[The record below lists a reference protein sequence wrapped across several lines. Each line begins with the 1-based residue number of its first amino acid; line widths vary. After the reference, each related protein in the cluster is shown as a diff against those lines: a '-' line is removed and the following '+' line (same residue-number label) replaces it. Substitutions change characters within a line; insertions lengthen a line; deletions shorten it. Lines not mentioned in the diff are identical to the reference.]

1 MATISSLAVDL
12 GLNSSQFQSGLKEA
26 NKSVAAFAGK
36 TKAELATASAS
47 FDKFSVATSALR
59 GFGAAFGIGAGI
71 AGLTELGHAVVGVIN
86 DVDALAKEAR
96 KIGISFEGLQ
106 ELRYGFDLAGV
117 AANETD
123 AALEQFSRRVAE
135 AASKGGELA
144 DVLQLNGVALRDS
157 AGNVRPLMD
166 LLRSYADL
174 IKNATSQ
181 SEKLQLS
188 QIGFGRSGTGM
199 ALALADGSKAID
211 DAAESA
217 RQAGVVLK
225 EKLAPAAEKLNDDFA
240 KLQAQISTGFKT
252 AVLESVGYLN
262 TLLEALH
269 NVANVQTKGVLPDT
283 IGTLAGKGLAA
294 ALSGSGSST
303 TPAVAMP
310 PPLPLKPTLLPPPK
324 GGGSARQQRD
334 PATDVISELREELRL
349 VGATDAEIAK
359 SNALR
364 DAGAKATAEQKTEIA
379 GLVDQLYAET
389 KAHDDLQ
396 QALDGF
402 ANSTFDAFSEII
414 DGSKSAKD
422 AIGDLVK
429 ELLLA
434 KVKADFLKI
443 FNPTAPGGLLSTIF
457 GGLFKAPSFSTGGFT
472 GVGGKNQVAGLVHA
486 GEFVFPAEAVR
497 RIGVP
502 SLKAIAGVPGF
513 ADGGYAGMLAS
524 ADTLTRNINSR
535 GGSGDRIVVQNVVN
549 NNSSAQVSQRQ
560 ERTPDGIRLIT
571 DIVDRHISNGGAD
584 RAMRARYGARPTKV
598 GAGS

>member
-36 TKAELATASAS
+36 ARAELATASAS

-96 KIGISFEGLQ
+96 KIGISFKGLQ

-166 LLRSYADL
+166 LLRGYADL

-211 DAAESA
+211 DAATSA
-217 RQAGVVLK
+217 REAGVVLK
-225 EKLAPAAEKLNDDFA
+225 ERLAPAAEKLNDDFA

-269 NVANVQTKGVLPDT
+269 NVANAQTKGVLPDT

-310 PPLPLKPTLLPPPK
+310 PPLPLKPTLLPTPK

-422 AIGDLVK
+422 AISDLVK

-434 KVKADFLKI
+434 EVKADFLKI
-443 FNPTAPGGLLSTIF
+443 VNPTAPGGLLSTIF

-472 GVGGKNQVAGLVHA
+472 GVGGKNQVAGVVHA
-486 GEFVFPAEAVR
+486 GEFVFPADAVK

-502 SLKAIAGVPGF
+502 SLSRIARLQGF
-513 ADGGYAGMLAS
+513 ADGGYAGALAS
-524 ADTLTRNINSR
+524 ADMLMPRIKDSS
-535 GGSGDRIVVQNVVN
+535 GGGTVVQVF
-549 NNSSAQVSQRQ
+549 NSTGQT
-560 ERTPDGIRLIT
+560 ERHEKGKMPDGRDLLKIFIGEAKKEFAT
-571 DIVDRHISNGGAD
+571 GGFDAAQ
-584 RAMRARYGARPTKV
+584 RGRYGVRPVKL
-598 GAGS
+598 